1 MLGNLL
7 AENKDSLDNAG
18 DLLSAYAGA
27 REGRTKDL
35 SRFSDNFALLHTARL
50 PYGMGP
56 LVRRVLYT
64 LVPTWF
70 WINYL
75 GWLYGYQP
83 TVAALP
89 TPSAHGKK
97 A

>member
-7 AENKDSLDNAG
+7 AENKFTLDSPE
-18 DLLSAYAGA
+18 DLLSAYAGT

-35 SRFSDNFALLHTARL
+35 STFSDNFALLHTARL

-56 LVRRVLYT
+56 FVRRVLYT

-83 TVAALP
+83 TVSALP
-89 TPSAHGKK
+89 TPSARGKK